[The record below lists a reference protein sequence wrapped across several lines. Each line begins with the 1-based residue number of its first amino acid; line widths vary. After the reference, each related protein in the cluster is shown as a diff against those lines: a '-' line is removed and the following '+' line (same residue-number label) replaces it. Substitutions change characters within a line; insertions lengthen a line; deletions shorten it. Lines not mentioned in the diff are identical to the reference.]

1 MLALSL
7 LLWLLSWHANAW
19 AFSFAEV
26 DPGVSLLF
34 LPHGMRVLLSLLFGF
49 WGASGIAMA
58 SFLFHLNLWS
68 DDPWASMITPLISGY
83 CAWFAMKISL
93 GLGNHSGDRRLE
105 KLDSR
110 SLIGLICLSAL
121 INSLGHVLI
130 LSTLGTQAAEAHG
143 HVNLSSTFAAMFTG
157 DLLGALIMLYA
168 LRMIIMV
175 FGSKTKRGPSDGP

>member
-1 MLALSL
+1 MSKLVLKVFMLALSL

-58 SFLFHLNLWS
+58 SFLFHRNLWS

-121 INSLGHVLI
+121 INSLGHTLI
-130 LSTLGTQAAEAHG
+130 FVDARDASCRSTW
-143 HVNLSSTFAAMFTG
+143 
-157 DLLGALIMLYA
+157 
-168 LRMIIMV
+168 
-175 FGSKTKRGPSDGP
+175 PC